1 MMAYIITN
9 SWTDGE
15 GFGHTRGYN
24 IRVDRGSPLHPAR
37 EGVEAVPPV
46 STFFPEPTLPPG
58 RLWSFSAV
66 TAYGR
71 PMQRGPVIIEAAI
84 NGNRTKEHNPNTPR
98 SHTELAQDTLAVL
111 AAGAAIV
118 HNHGSVFGDPRE
130 VADDYLAGW
139 EPVFAERPDALL
151 YPTANF
157 GPNGLDFEHL
167 HLLAETGLMKVSLCD
182 PGSTNLGGVGP
193 DGLPAAGIV
202 YSNSYD
208 SIRFQMEQASADR
221 VGPSLAIYE
230 PAFLRT
236 TMLYWRAGKLPQ
248 GSMLKFYL
256 STERGYMGA
265 PFGLPATR
273 LALDAYLEILGDCPV
288 PWAVSVVGGDV
299 VGSGLAEYAVERGG
313 HIHLGIEF
321 FGGDRHPTNAELT
334 REAVQLCE
342 RMGVAVASCDEAA
355 AILDL
360 PRA

>member
-1 MMAYIITN
+1 M
-9 SWTDGE
+9 D
-15 GFGHTRGYN
+15 
-24 IRVDRGSPLHPAR
+24 
-37 EGVEAVPPV
+37 
-46 STFFPEPTLPPG
+46 
-58 RLWSFSAV
+58 
-66 TAYGR
+66 
-71 PMQRGPVIIEAAI
+71 RGPVIIEAAI

-98 SHTELAQDTLAVL
+98 SHAELVDDTLATL
-111 AAGAAIV
+111 AAGASII

-139 EPVFAERPDALL
+139 MPVFAERPDALL

-157 GPNGLDFEHL
+157 TDHGLDFEHL

-182 PGSTNLGGVGP
+182 PGSTNLGGLGP

-208 SIRFQMEQASADR
+208 SIRSQLDQAAADR

-236 TMLYWRAGKLPQ
+236 TMLYWRAGRLPA
-248 GSMLKFYL
+248 GSMIKFYL
-256 STERGYMGA
+256 STERGYSGA

-299 VGSGLAEYAVERGG
+299 VESGLAEYAIELGG

-321 FGGDRHPTNAELT
+321 YGGDRQPTNELLT
-334 REAVQLCE
+334 REAAQLCE
-342 RMGVAVASCDEAA
+342 RMGVAVATCDEAA
-355 AILDL
+355 TILQL